1 MGGVGGQCRLGRCH
15 AVPRAAAVA
24 VGMGAV
30 GAVFVL
36 RQHGVR
42 GRSMGAV
49 VWGVGVSVVGRPG
62 QQMHRR
68 HRALQQHQGAQQTD
82 QAGDGRG

>member
-1 MGGVGGQCRLGRCH
+1 MGRCH

-30 GAVFVL
+30 GGVFAV
-36 RQHGVR
+36 RQCWVR
-42 GRSMGAV
+42 CWSMAAV

-82 QAGDGRG
+82 QADGGQ